1 MRSSQ
6 LFYESV
12 GSGEPLV
19 LLHAGVADCSMWDE
33 QVAAFAPRYRVIRF
47 DAQGF
52 GRSAAASEPETR
64 ADDVYGLLRT
74 LEVGQAHVIGLSMGG
89 GAAVDFALSY
99 PEMVGAL
106 IAAAPG
112 LSGFSPS
119 DPASV
124 EWIDEQEQRQAVLL
138 EAGDLD
144 GAAQVDL
151 EIWLAGPLRSL
162 GDMDSGL
169 IERLRPMAR
178 LALARQ
184 PERARTPQ
192 IDPPALARLDQI
204 DTPTLV
210 MIGDSDVPFVLEVA
224 DILVERIRGAQKKV
238 FANTAHMINME
249 RPAEFNRAV
258 LEFLAAHPLTV

>member
-1 MRSSQ
+1 MRSSR

-19 LLHAGVADCSMWDE
+19 LLHAGVADGSMWDE

-64 ADDVYGLLRT
+64 ADDLYELLRT
-74 LEVGQAHVIGLSMGG
+74 LEVGRAHVLGLSMGG
-89 GAAVDFALSY
+89 GAAVDFAVSY
-99 PEMVGAL
+99 PGMVGAL
-106 IAAAPG
+106 ICAASG
-112 LSGFSPS
+112 LSGYEPS
-119 DPASV
+119 DPSAV
-124 EWIDEQEQRQAVLL
+124 EWMDEQEQRQAVLL

-162 GDMDSGL
+162 ADMDPGL

-184 PERARTPQ
+184 SERARTPQ
-192 IDPPALARLDQI
+192 IDPSAFARLDQI
-204 DTPTLV
+204 NAPTLV
-210 MIGDSDVPFVLEVA
+210 MIGDGDVPFVL
-224 DILVERIRGAQKKV
+224 
-238 FANTAHMINME
+238 
-249 RPAEFNRAV
+249 
-258 LEFLAAHPLTV
+258 